1 MTESIYAIMFL
12 YEAGELSEGQATKLM
27 NNGSRL
33 EFREARI
40 KIAAEMKA
48 KIQKDFESHGWK
60 WQETIPKCAHTSAA
74 MPERMSAASLHRGG
88 HAGRMLAE
96 PEKHSATREASAH
109 SQPTHQTT

>member
-1 MTESIYAIMFL
+1 MTRLWQWHPDDRVPGTPLAW
-12 YEAGELSEGQATKLM
+12 ACCNQPPAQEGK
-27 NNGSRL
+27 R
-33 EFREARI
+33 
-40 KIAAEMKA
+40 IAAEMKA